1 MELGFQLPA
10 SNYNLLMWMLSI
22 LWFI

>member
-10 SNYNLLMWMLSI
+10 TNYSLLMWMLSI